1 MENRE
6 YNGWFNYE
14 TWLCNLWMDED
25 TCYWS
30 EQAEIVKIQHRENE
44 QAITLA
50 DMIKTQIEEGADA
63 VTGESGLYGDML
75 EAALGEI
82 NYYEIAESLLENVV
96 DEEEEENKEE

>member
-1 MENRE
+1 MEMKE
-6 YNGWFNYE
+6 YNGWYNYE

-25 TCYWS
+25 TEYWG
-30 EQAEIVKIQHRENE
+30 EQAEIVKDKESE
-44 QAITLA
+44 PVITLA

-63 VTGESGLYGDML
+63 ITGESGLYGDML

-96 DEEEEENKEE
+96 VEEEEDEEDREG